1 MSEKNNLDKYTGIL
15 FELKIGLNKDNAI
28 VIDYGGKP
36 VGKVR
41 EALTAK
47 YEADIK
53 VAKATINVYMDKS
66 VGIGEHP
73 QFIHEIDKQ
82 LEIITN
88 AEEKLETLHKHYPTD
103 DDIPF

>member
-1 MSEKNNLDKYTGIL
+1 MRDMFI
-15 FELKIGLNKDNAI
+15 
-28 VIDYGGKP
+28 
-36 VGKVR
+36 

-82 LEIITN
+82 LELISG
-88 AEEKLETLHKHYPTD
+88 AEEKLETLQKHYPTD
-103 DDIPF
+103 DDSIPF

>member
-1 MSEKNNLDKYTGIL
+1 MIEMFI
-15 FELKIGLNKDNAI
+15 
-28 VIDYGGKP
+28 
-36 VGKVR
+36 

-82 LEIITN
+82 LELIST
-88 AEEKLETLHKHYPTD
+88 AEEKLETLKKHYPTE

>member
-1 MSEKNNLDKYTGIL
+1 MRDMFI
-15 FELKIGLNKDNAI
+15 
-28 VIDYGGKP
+28 
-36 VGKVR
+36 
-41 EALTAK
+41 EALQKK
-47 YEADIK
+47 YEAEIA
-53 VAKATINVYMDKS
+53 VSKATIEVYMDKS

-82 LEIITN
+82 LETITN

>member
-1 MSEKNNLDKYTGIL
+1 MRDMFI
-15 FELKIGLNKDNAI
+15 
-28 VIDYGGKP
+28 
-36 VGKVR
+36 

-47 YEADIK
+47 YEADVK

-82 LEIITN
+82 LELIAS
-88 AEEKLETLHKHYPTD
+88 AEEKLEMLKKHYPTD

>member
-1 MSEKNNLDKYTGIL
+1 MRDMFI
-15 FELKIGLNKDNAI
+15 
-28 VIDYGGKP
+28 
-36 VGKVR
+36 

-73 QFIHEIDKQ
+73 QHLDEMDKLLQ
-82 LEIITN
+82 VIVD
-88 AEEKLETLHKHYPTD
+88 AEEKIKIIERYVK
-103 DDIPF
+103 

>member
-1 MSEKNNLDKYTGIL
+1 MRDMFI
-15 FELKIGLNKDNAI
+15 
-28 VIDYGGKP
+28 
-36 VGKVR
+36 

-73 QFIHEIDKQ
+73 QHIDEIDKQ
-82 LEIITN
+82 LQKISE
-88 AEEKLETLHKHYPTD
+88 AEEKLEAIKRFKTERVEL
-103 DDIPF
+103 

>member
-1 MSEKNNLDKYTGIL
+1 MRDMFI
-15 FELKIGLNKDNAI
+15 
-28 VIDYGGKP
+28 
-36 VGKVR
+36 

-66 VGIGEHP
+66 VGIGENP

-82 LEIITN
+82 LELIAT
-88 AEEKLETLHKHYPTD
+88 AEEKLETLKKHYPTE

>member
-1 MSEKNNLDKYTGIL
+1 MRDMFI
-15 FELKIGLNKDNAI
+15 
-28 VIDYGGKP
+28 
-36 VGKVR
+36 

-82 LEIITN
+82 LELIAT
-88 AEEKLETLHKHYPTD
+88 AEEKLETLKKHYPTE

>member
-1 MSEKNNLDKYTGIL
+1 MREMFI
-15 FELKIGLNKDNAI
+15 
-28 VIDYGGKP
+28 
-36 VGKVR
+36 

-82 LEIITN
+82 LELIST
-88 AEEKLETLHKHYPTD
+88 AEEKLETLKKYYPTE

>member
-1 MSEKNNLDKYTGIL
+1 MRDMFI
-15 FELKIGLNKDNAI
+15 
-28 VIDYGGKP
+28 
-36 VGKVR
+36 

-47 YEADIK
+47 YETDIK

-82 LEIITN
+82 LELIAN
-88 AEEKLETLHKHYPTD
+88 AEEKLKTLKSHYPTD

>member
-1 MSEKNNLDKYTGIL
+1 MRDMFI
-15 FELKIGLNKDNAI
+15 
-28 VIDYGGKP
+28 
-36 VGKVR
+36 

-82 LEIITN
+82 LELKAT
-88 AEEKLETLHKHYPTD
+88 AEEKLETLKKHYPTE

>member
-1 MSEKNNLDKYTGIL
+1 MRDMFI
-15 FELKIGLNKDNAI
+15 
-28 VIDYGGKP
+28 
-36 VGKVR
+36 

-47 YEADIK
+47 YEADMK

-73 QFIHEIDKQ
+73 QFINEIDKQ
-82 LEIITN
+82 LELIAS
-88 AEEKLETLHKHYPTD
+88 AEEKLEMLKKHYPTD

>member
-1 MSEKNNLDKYTGIL
+1 MRDMFI
-15 FELKIGLNKDNAI
+15 
-28 VIDYGGKP
+28 
-36 VGKVR
+36 

-82 LEIITN
+82 LESIAN
-88 AEEKLETLHKHYPTD
+88 AEEKLEMLKKNYPTD

>member
-1 MSEKNNLDKYTGIL
+1 MRDMFI
-15 FELKIGLNKDNAI
+15 
-28 VIDYGGKP
+28 
-36 VGKVR
+36 

-53 VAKATINVYMDKS
+53 AAKATINVYMDKS

-82 LEIITN
+82 LELIAS
-88 AEEKLETLHKHYPTD
+88 AEEKLEMLKKHYPTD

>member
-1 MSEKNNLDKYTGIL
+1 MRDMFI
-15 FELKIGLNKDNAI
+15 
-28 VIDYGGKP
+28 
-36 VGKVR
+36 

-53 VAKATINVYMDKS
+53 VSKATINVYMDKS

-73 QFIHEIDKQ
+73 QFVHEIDKQ
-82 LEIITN
+82 LEAIAS
-88 AEEKLETLHKHYPTD
+88 AEDKLNMIEKHYPND

>member
-1 MSEKNNLDKYTGIL
+1 MRDMFI
-15 FELKIGLNKDNAI
+15 
-28 VIDYGGKP
+28 
-36 VGKVR
+36 

-47 YEADIK
+47 YEADIR

-82 LEIITN
+82 LELIAN
-88 AEEKLETLHKHYPTD
+88 AEEKLKTLKSHYPTE

>member
-1 MSEKNNLDKYTGIL
+1 MRDMFI
-15 FELKIGLNKDNAI
+15 
-28 VIDYGGKP
+28 
-36 VGKVR
+36 

-82 LEIITN
+82 LELIAN
-88 AEEKLETLHKHYPTD
+88 AEEKLKTFKSDYPTY